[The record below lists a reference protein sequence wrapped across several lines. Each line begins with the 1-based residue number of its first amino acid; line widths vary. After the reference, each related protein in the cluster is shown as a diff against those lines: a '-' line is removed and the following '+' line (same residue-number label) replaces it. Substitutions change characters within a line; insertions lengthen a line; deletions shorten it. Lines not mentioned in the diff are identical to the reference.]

1 MNQLLKTLKAYKH
14 PDVILRFKQRY
25 PQHADI
31 AEQLFEDLMCYLW
44 LCSEYDKDKA
54 ASPNQSELNFTPV
67 MHEEMRLIDDMWH
80 EFILMT
86 RDYTDFCQ
94 KYFGKFLHHQVN
106 MKRVMPE
113 EKTLLAQTENFFHY
127 IYDRL
132 GEDVLRRWFK
142 EHLLAS

>member
-1 MNQLLKTLKAYKH
+1 MSHQLNALKAYKH
-14 PDVILRFKQRY
+14 QDVILRFKQRD

-44 LCSEYDKDKA
+44 LCNEYDKDKKA
-54 ASPNQSELNFTPV
+54 NPDHSSLNFTPV

-86 RDYTDFCQ
+86 RDYAEFCQ
-94 KYFGKFLHHQVN
+94 IYFGKFMHHQVN
-106 MKRVMPE
+106 MKRVMPDKE
-113 EKTLLAQTENFFHY
+113 NLLMQTENFFHY
-127 IYDRL
+127 IYDKL
-132 GEDVLRRWFK
+132 WENILRRWFK